1 MKSTQRRLP
10 RQLREEQMIDAAVT
24 AFSRGGYHTVSVEE
38 IAEAAGTSK
47 PTVYQYLGSKERIF
61 TACVRRE
68 TDRLIEAVR
77 AAAHDPH
84 APAGEDPLHRGMRAF
99 FVFVTGNRASWT
111 VLYRHADLRG
121 EPFAGESARLR
132 NRVTAEVADLVTAC
146 TREGYGDLDPRDA
159 QLLARI
165 AVSTADAFADWF
177 LEHPEESPETM
188 ARHVTD
194 LTWAHLRARR
204 EGAEV

>member
-1 MKSTQRRLP
+1 
-10 RQLREEQMIDAAVT
+10 MIDAAVT

-47 PTVYQYLGSKERIF
+47 PTVYQYLGSKEKIF

-68 TDRLIEAVR
+68 TDRLVEAVR
-77 AAAHDPH
+77 AAAHDPY
-84 APAGEDPLHRGMRAF
+84 APAGEDPLRRGMQAF

-111 VLYRHADLRG
+111 VLYRRASLQG
-121 EPFAGESARLR
+121 EPFAGETARLKD
-132 NRVTAEVADLVTAC
+132 RVTAEVADLITAC
-146 TREGYGDLDPRDA
+146 TSEDYGGLDPKEV

-188 ARHVTD
+188 ARHVTE

-204 EGAEV
+204 EGARV